1 MERIQ
6 HHLTASEWADFQA
19 LADRLGLTVEQALSQ
34 IHLDL
39 PETDCAGFI
48 CRRIEC
54 PEHPGL
60 PFAGG
65 F

>member
-6 HHLTASEWADFQA
+6 HHLTANEWADFQA
-19 LADRLGLTVEQALSQ
+19 LADRLGLTVDQALSQ

-39 PETDCAGFI
+39 PETDHAGLVRG
-48 CRRIEC
+48 CVEC
-54 PEHPGL
+54 PEHSRL
-60 PFAGG
+60 PLAGG